1 MAADAAICIC
11 AHLSQTRYVQKPC
24 AETRI
29 TMIGIYFSGTGN
41 SKYCIEKF
49 LEEYGDNSPAFS
61 IEQTEAIT
69 HIKNHDEIVICYPVQ
84 FSNIP
89 KILHDY
95 IVTNRQLWKGK
106 KIFIIATMGLFSGDG
121 AGILARLL
129 KKYGAIIIG
138 GLHLKMPDSIS
149 DEKALKRDHEK
160 NVALVRNAELKIHK
174 AVIQIK
180 SGKPPQEG
188 LGILYHAAG
197 LFGQRLYFYNKTK
210 SYTNKLK
217 ISREKC
223 IGCGLCEKLCPM
235 KNIELVGNTAVAG
248 SSCTMCYRCIS
259 KCPKQAIT
267 LLGKRV
273 IEQNDV
279 NKYLSQ
285 EK

>member
-1 MAADAAICIC
+1 MAADATICIC
-11 AHLSQTRYVQKPC
+11 AHLAQTRYIQKPC
-24 AETRI
+24 AEMRI

-49 LEEYGDNSPAFS
+49 LEEYGNNSPAFS

-69 HIKNHDEIVICYPVQ
+69 HIKNHAEIVICYPVQ

-89 KILHDY
+89 KIVHDY

-106 KIFIIATMGLFSGDG
+106 MIFIIATMGLFSGDG
-121 AGILARLL
+121 AGMLARLL
-129 KKYGAIIIG
+129 QKYGAIIIG

-149 DEKALKRDHEK
+149 DEKALKRSPEK
-160 NVALVRNAELKIHK
+160 NVA
-174 AVIQIK
+174 
-180 SGKPPQEG
+180 
-188 LGILYHAAG
+188 
-197 LFGQRLYFYNKTK
+197 
-210 SYTNKLK
+210 
-217 ISREKC
+217 
-223 IGCGLCEKLCPM
+223 
-235 KNIELVGNTAVAG
+235 LVGNTAVAG
-248 SSCTMCYRCIS
+248 SRCTMCYRCIS

-267 LLGKRV
+267 LLGKKV